1 MTERVTERLTDKLT
15 ERPTDQPSE
24 QMIERLT
31 DQPIEPGTLRLGER
45 RVTPGDVARVAR
57 RTLSVA
63 LSESDSYRDRMQR
76 SRAAVEALATGDG
89 PFYGVNTG
97 FGASVVNSV
106 AVEHGA
112 ALAANLFRFHGC
124 GVGPYY
130 SVEESRAIV
139 VTRLAQ
145 LAAGWS
151 GIRLETLQALV
162 RLLAHD
168 VVPCIPELGSVGA
181 SGDLTHMSYVAA
193 ALSGER
199 EVYYRG
205 ERRSAAEALATSGLA
220 PLVLGVKEALSLMNG
235 TSAMTALVSLSLS
248 RVEVLARAHAKVT
261 AWNSWLL
268 RGQAAHFDERLFLA
282 KPHPGAVRYA
292 TWVRQALGAPA
303 RPPLVAGRVQDP
315 YSVRCAP
322 HIVGVLLEVLEQAFA
337 TVEIELNGAGDNPLI
352 CEETQQVLHGGNFY
366 GSHITHVADTLKVQ
380 VAHALEVLERQLVL
394 LCHSSA
400 SSGIPE
406 NLIAVAGPARSAHHG
421 FKAIEILASSLTAEA
436 LKLAAPAS
444 VFSRSTEGHNQDKV
458 PMGAIAARELRAI
471 THLAEYMLAISLLAA
486 AQASD
491 ATGRAGELPPALA
504 ALYAAIRARCPAT
517 LEDRRHD
524 LLIERCVA
532 ALRAGELPL

>member
-1 MTERVTERLTDKLT
+1 MTDLPSQRASQPASDRPSGLTDRLTGRPTLHLGDDRVTHH
-15 ERPTDQPSE
+15 
-24 QMIERLT
+24 
-31 DQPIEPGTLRLGER
+31 
-45 RVTPGDVARVAR
+45 DVARVAR
-57 RTLSVA
+57 GTLAVA
-63 LSESDSYRDRMQR
+63 LSDSADTLERLQR
-76 SRAAVEALATGDG
+76 SRRAVEALAAGES

-124 GVGPYY
+124 GLGPLY

-139 VTRLAQ
+139 VTRLSQ

-181 SGDLTHMSYVAA
+181 SGDLTPMSYVAA

-199 EVYYRG
+199 EVYHRG
-205 ERRSAAEALATSGLA
+205 ERRSAAEALATVGLA
-220 PLVLGVKEALSLMNG
+220 PLVLGAKEALSIMNG
-235 TSAMTALVSLSLS
+235 TSAMTALVSLGLA
-248 RVEVLARAHAKVT
+248 RAEVLARGHALVT
-261 AWNSWLL
+261 AWTSWLL
-268 RGQAAHFDERLFLA
+268 RGQAAHFDERLFAA

-292 TWVRQALGAPA
+292 AWVREALGAPA

-322 HIVGVLLEVLEQAFA
+322 HIVGVLLEVQDQAAA
-337 TVEIELNGAGDNPLI
+337 TIEIELNGAGDNPLI
-352 CEETQQVLHGGNFY
+352 CEDTQEVLHGGNFY

-394 LCHSSA
+394 LCHA
-400 SSGIPE
+400 GAAAGIPE
-406 NLIAVAGPARSAHHG
+406 NLIAITGPAKSAHHG
-421 FKAIEILASSLTAEA
+421 FKAIEILASALTAEA

-458 PMGAIAARELRAI
+458 PMGALAARELRAI
-471 THLAEYMLAISLLAA
+471 THLAEHMLAISLLAV

-491 ATGRAGELPPALA
+491 AADRAAELPPRLA

-524 LLIERCVA
+524 QLIERCVA